1 MVQNDGHDPKWPR
14 HFAGHHAPLPLH
26 TIQES
31 HRANE
36 IRQLR
41 QNRAR
46 LERIV
51 IVSAAKDHPQIT
63 QICADCGSITTAL
76 FDFFPENLRQSVQIC
91 GPEELRCEAQSANVR
106 ALSER
111 TGISFAEFEI
121 EE

>member
-26 TIQES
+26 TIQGS

-51 IVSAAKDHPQIT
+51 IGSAAKDHPQIT

-76 FDFFPENLRQSVQIC
+76 FDFSLKICVNL
-91 GPEELRCEAQSANVR
+91 ANLWTKGTEMRSTVR
-106 ALSER
+106 Y
-111 TGISFAEFEI
+111 
-121 EE
+121 